1 MGDAAKA
8 QGWFLEGRLGGGK
21 ALRVSIREWPFLVGR
36 RTLCHLRLE
45 SRSVSRVHAELFFRG
60 GEVFLRDL
68 KSTNGTFLNGLRLT
82 ELEEPLRPGDLIRFG
97 DLEFRLDR
105 EGTEEVE
112 ETSSSLDLFPPD
124 RYVESV
130 AAQFREMLERRKVE
144 PLFQPIVDLS
154 TGKIHGY
161 EVFGRGTVAGLP
173 AEPESLFSIAQVLGL
188 EADLSRL
195 FWEEGLR
202 RGRLLPGSPTLFINV
217 HPSETGHPAFLEA
230 IRAARDEQPA
240 LALTVE
246 VSEKAVTDPES
257 MRRLKEELL
266 ALDVFLAYDDFGAGQ
281 ARLLEL
287 IEVPPHYLK
296 FDASLVRHLPDKPKR
311 YGKFLEVLVRITRD
325 LGIASLAEG
334 VETAGELEA
343 CRALG
348 FRYAQGFHLGRPA
361 RVA

>member
-1 MGDAAKA
+1 MGDAARV

-36 RTLCHLRLE
+36 RALCHLRLE
-45 SRSVSRVHAELFFRG
+45 SRSVSRVHAELFHRG

-68 KSTNGTFLNGLRLT
+68 QSTNGTFLNGLRLT
-82 ELEEPLRPGDLIRFG
+82 EMEEPLRPGDLIRFG

-105 EGTEEVE
+105 EGSEEVE
-112 ETSSSLDLFPPD
+112 ETSSSLELFPPD

-130 AAQFREMLERRKVE
+130 AAQFREMLERREVE
-144 PLFQPIVDLS
+144 PLFQPIVDLA

-161 EVFGRGTVAGLP
+161 EVFGRGTATALP
-173 AEPESLFSIAQVLGL
+173 VEPESLFSIAQVLGL

-230 IRAARDEQPA
+230 IRAAREEQPT

-296 FDASLVRHLPDKPKR
+296 FDASLVRHLPAKPRR

-334 VETAGELEA
+334 VETAEELEA